1 MEKYSLNELRKMF
14 LEFYESKGHLR
25 LESFSLVPH
34 NDKSL
39 LLINSGM
46 APLKPYF
53 IGEEVPPKK
62 RVTTCQ
68 KCIRTPDID
77 NVGKTA
83 RHGTFFEMLGNFSF
97 GDYFKKEAIAFAW
110 EFLTE
115 KIGLDKDKLYVSVY
129 ENDDEAA
136 EIWKND
142 IGLTDDRITRLGK
155 EDNFWEIGLGPC
167 GPCSEIYV
175 DRGEEYGC
183 DIPTCGVGCDCDRY
197 MEVWNL
203 VFTQFDKDKEG
214 NYNKLEHP
222 NIDTGMG
229 LERLAAYVQEVDNIF
244 EVDTI
249 RYILDYICEISGKKY
264 GENEN
269 DDVSIRVITD
279 HIRSSV
285 FMASDGILT
294 SNEGRG
300 YVLKRI
306 LRRAMRHGKLLGIE
320 GHFMEGVAKK
330 VIEISGEAYPALKEK
345 ETTILKLI
353 NIEEEKFN
361 ETVNQGL
368 SMIDELIE
376 NLKGDTLDGLD
387 AFKLYDTYGFP
398 LELTEEILEEKGLK
412 VDKDGFEKAMQ
423 EQKDKARNAR
433 SNKEI
438 VSYKGDLTNFIANLP
453 STEFTGYESLSDK
466 GKIIEIIKDNEAMD
480 TLNEGESGL
489 VIFDRTPFYATSGGQ
504 VHDIGKIEDDKVNAK
519 VKSVTKSGDKFVHEV
534 EIISG
539 SLEADKEYS
548 MTVDKQNR
556 LNTERNHSA
565 THLLHKAL
573 KEVLGEH
580 VNQAGSY
587 VDSERLRFDFSHFEK
602 VTNEELDEIERRVNA
617 EILNK
622 DEVNYFETN
631 IDEARKLGATALFG
645 EKYGSKVRVVKM
657 GDYSIELCGGCHVNN
672 TNDISMFKILSESSV
687 ASGVR
692 RIEAITGKCAIEESL
707 EKYHELQTIKD
718 KLRLNNNNIIEK
730 VDELLNKNKSLLK
743 ELEAFRKEANKD
755 VVSGIIDNAFDVN
768 GTKCVFAKVDGLNMN
783 DLRELSDK
791 VKDKVE
797 NVIVFLVSVSGE
809 KGFMIASASKETVKS
824 GFNCGKFIKDVAVSI
839 GSGGGGRPDMAQA
852 GIKDISKADMALENA
867 KGFIKERL

>member
-53 IGEEVPPKK
+53 IGEEVPPRK

-97 GDYFKKEAIAFAW
+97 GDYFKKEAINFAW

-129 ENDDEAA
+129 EEDDEAA
-136 EIWKND
+136 QIWKED

-155 EDNFWEIGLGPC
+155 DDNFWEIGLGPC

-183 DIPTCGVGCDCDRY
+183 DSPDCGVGCDCDRY

-203 VFTQFDKDKEG
+203 VFTQFDKDKDG
-214 NYNKLEHP
+214 NYNRLEHP

-229 LERLAAYVQEVDNIF
+229 LERLAAYVQGVDNIF

-264 GENEN
+264 GENEK
-269 DDVSIRVITD
+269 DDISIRVITD

-330 VIEISGEAYPALKEK
+330 VIEISGDAYPALKEK

-361 ETVNQGL
+361 ETVKEGL
-368 SMIDELIE
+368 SLIE
-376 NLKGDTLDGLD
+376 ELMENLEGDTLKGDD

-398 LELTEEILEEKGLK
+398 LELTMEILEEKGIK
-412 VDKDGFEKAMQ
+412 VDKEGFEKAMK
-423 EQKDKARNAR
+423 EQKDKARSAR
-433 SNKEI
+433 SSKDI
-438 VSYKGDLTNFIANLP
+438 VSYKGDLTNFIANLE
-453 STEFTGYESLSDK
+453 STKFIGYEDLNGS
-466 GKIIEIIKDNEAMD
+466 GKVIEIIKDGEMVKE
-480 TLNEGESGL
+480 LSEGKAL
-489 VIFDRTPFYATSGGQ
+489 VIFDKTSFYATSGGQ
-504 VHDIGKIEDDKVNAK
+504 VNDTGIIESEDFKGEVLN
-519 VKSVTKSGDKFVHEV
+519 VTKSGDKFVHEV
-534 EIISG
+534 LVKDGVLKAGNEYNFKVNR
-539 SLEADKEYS
+539 AD
-548 MTVDKQNR
+548 R
-556 LNTERNHSA
+556 LNIQRNHSA

-602 VTNEELDEIERRVNA
+602 MTDEELKEVERKVNE
-617 EILNK
+617 EILNQDK
-622 DEVNYFETN
+622 VEYFETS

-645 EKYGSKVRVVKM
+645 EKYGSIVRVVKM
-657 GDYSIELCGGCHVNN
+657 GDYSTELCGGCHVKN
-672 TNDISMFKILSESSV
+672 TNDISLFKIVSETSV

-692 RIEAITGKCAIEESL
+692 RIEAITGRAAIEENM
-707 EKYHELQTIKD
+707 KNYDELLTIKD

-730 VDELLNKNKSLLK
+730 VEELINKNKSLEK
-743 ELEAFRKEANKD
+743 ELDKFKKEANKD
-755 VVSGIIDNAFDVN
+755 KLGNIIDEAVDVK
-768 GTKCVFAKVDGLNMN
+768 GIKCVMARVDGLDMN
-783 DLRELSDK
+783 ELRDFSDK
-791 VKDKVE
+791 IKDKE
-797 NVIVFLVSVSGE
+797 AKVIVFLVSVKGE
-809 KGFMIASASKETVKS
+809 KGFMICSADKETVKG
-824 GFNCGKFIKDVAVSI
+824 GFNCGQFIKKVAQSI

-852 GIKDISKADMALENA
+852 GLKDIAKADMALDNA
-867 KGFIKERL
+867 KDFIKETL